1 MTSSDSLP
9 KRAQAAST
17 TARPPFRFLSLVLR
31 RRAAHLVA
39 RDNARAAAEAM
50 VVGRREREEVEEFL
64 EAYLARRADRAH
76 PGVGAQVPGQ
86 RRR

>member
-1 MTSSDSLP
+1 MTSSDALP
-9 KRAQAAST
+9 NRATAVTT

-39 RDNARAAAEAM
+39 QDNARAAAEAM
-50 VVGRREREEVEEFL
+50 VVGRREREDVEEFL
-64 EAYLARRADRAH
+64 ETYLARRADRAH
-76 PGVGAQVPGQ
+76 PGVGVPGQ

>member
-1 MTSSDSLP
+1 MTRSDALP
-9 KRAQAAST
+9 NGATAVPT

-39 RDNARAAAEAM
+39 QDNARAAAEAM

-64 EAYLARRADRAH
+64 ETYLARRADRAH
-76 PGVGAQVPGQ
+76 PGEGAQVPRQ
-86 RRR
+86 RR

>member
-1 MTSSDSLP
+1 MTSSHSLP
-9 KRAQAAST
+9 DRAGAVPT

-64 EAYLARRADRAH
+64 EAHLARRADRAT
-76 PGVGAQVPGQ
+76 AREQVTLQ

>member
-1 MTSSDSLP
+1 MTSSDALP
-9 KRAQAAST
+9 NRVPAVPT

-39 RDNARAAAEAM
+39 CDNARAAVEAM

-64 EAYLARRADRAH
+64 ESYLADRAH
-76 PGVGAQVPGQ
+76 RGVGAQVPRQ